1 MYRTAAQVMT
11 MRISTFFFT
20 LKQGIKNIF
29 RNKMFSLASVATM
42 AACIFMFGLFY
53 ILVTNFNAMLLKA
66 EESVAVIVYFDEG
79 TPEEQIKDFGKLLDK
94 RKEVAAYNYVSADE
108 AWEYVKENYFEG
120 RDDLAEAFEGDNPVA
135 NSMHYEINLSD
146 VNLQSQ
152 LVTYLKAQDGVREV
166 KESEQVAEKLSSVN
180 KFVTA
185 ISAVI
190 IFILLAVSIFLISNT
205 VAVGISVR
213 KQEIGIMKLIGAT
226 DFLVRAPF
234 VVEGIIIGLVG
245 AAIPLVLLYFLYDW
259 VIAYVYDKFAAISS
273 MLHFVEVGRVF
284 DGLIPISLLLGV
296 GIGLIG
302 SVFTTRKH
310 IKV

>member
-1 MYRTAAQVMT
+1 MSQTAVRVMT

-20 LKQGIKNIF
+20 LRQGIKNIF

-53 ILVTNFNAMLLKA
+53 IVVTNFNSMLLKA
-66 EESVAVIVYFDEG
+66 EESVAVIVYFEEG
-79 TPEEQIKDFGKLLDK
+79 TSEADIKAFGGLLGK
-94 RKEVAAYNYVSADE
+94 RTEVAAYKYVSADE

-120 RDDLAEAFEGDNPVA
+120 RTDLAAAFEGDNPVA

-146 VNLQSQ
+146 VKLQSQ
-152 LVTYLKAQDGVREV
+152 LVKYLKAQDHVREV

-185 ISAVI
+185 ISAAI

-205 VAVGISVR
+205 VSVGISVR

-226 DFLVRAPF
+226 DYLVRAPF
-234 VVEGIIIGLVG
+234 IVEGILIGLVG
-245 AAIPLVLLYFLYDW
+245 AALPLVLLYFLYDW
-259 VIAYVYDKFAAISS
+259 GIAYVYEKFSAISA
-273 MLHFVEVGRVF
+273 MLSFVEVGRVF
-284 DGLIPISLLLGV
+284 DGLVPISLLLGV